1 MRKIFFLFCA
11 LFLSLTQ
18 FSQEVANDSITYNK
32 NIDFYTKREFKDN
45 LKEKY
50 ADKEFIY
57 TEDVA
62 KKRDSSPTNPAFL
75 SGFIYFMVN
84 IFPYVLGGI
93 IVFIILKT
101 FLGTEIGFWN
111 FKKHKKIPSEKLV
124 FEDEDIHEVDLEGL
138 LKDSIIKKE
147 YRLAIRYYY
156 LSVLKELSTKKVIH
170 YHKDKTNS
178 EYLLEI
184 ENLTARKDFSYLSYV
199 YSYVWYGDF
208 PVNEPKFKVIESKY
222 KSFLN
227 STI

>member
-50 ADKEFIY
+50 ADKEFVYI
-57 TEDVA
+57 EEE
-62 KKRDSSPTNPAFL
+62 KRDSPPTNPAFL
-75 SGFIYFMVN
+75 NGFIYFMVN

-111 FKKHKKIPSEKLV
+111 FKKHKKTPSEKLV

-138 LKDSIIKKE
+138 LKDSIIKKN

-170 YHKDKTNS
+170 YHKDKPNS